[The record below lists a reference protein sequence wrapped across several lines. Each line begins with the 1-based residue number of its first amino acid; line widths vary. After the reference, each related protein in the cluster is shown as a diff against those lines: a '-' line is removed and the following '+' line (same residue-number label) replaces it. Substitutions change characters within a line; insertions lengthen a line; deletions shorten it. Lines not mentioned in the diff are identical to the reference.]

1 MQLIIVLSRRVQSV
15 SESATVSSSTRAAA
29 MRESGKTII
38 NFGVGEPDFT
48 TPIEEIEFAF
58 EKAKGGS
65 THYTP
70 SAGYR
75 ELREGIAEK
84 VNAGK
89 YNLNMKNVLVTPTKF
104 AINLSFMALADEGDE
119 IIIPEPYF
127 LSYPEICKIYGV
139 KPVTVLSKEDFSLD
153 IDGIEDAI
161 TPKTR
166 AIIISNPSNPTGKVY
181 SINEMKKLQRL
192 CLDRDIY
199 FICDQI
205 YEELIYEGQ
214 LFDVIEIDKELS
226 RTILISGFS
235 KSYAMTGWR
244 VGYVIASPELIAAM
258 NKLQQQTVT
267 CAPSISQM
275 AAIYALKDVKSPR
288 EMKEVFR
295 KRRDLVV
302 SLMKEVSNIHVMIPQ
317 GAFYVFPAYDMNISS
332 TSLANEILENK
343 GVLITPGSAFGN
355 QGEKHFR
362 LSYALSDESIIKGIE
377 LIGKFFS
384 EQGKI

>member
-58 EKAKGGS
+58 EKAKSGS

-70 SAGYR
+70 SAGYK
-75 ELREGIAEK
+75 ELREGIAAK

-89 YNLNMKNVLVTPTKF
+89 HNLKMGNVLVTSTKF
-104 AINLSFMALADEGDE
+104 AINLSVMALADEGDE

-139 KPVTVLSKEDFSLD
+139 KPVSVLSKDDFSLD
-153 IDGIEDAI
+153 IEGIESAI

-181 SINEMKKLQRL
+181 SINEMKALQKL
-192 CLDRDIY
+192 CLERDIY

-205 YEELIYEGQ
+205 YEELVYEGQ
-214 LFDVIEIDKELS
+214 MFDIMDMDKDLS

-244 VGYVIASPELIAAM
+244 VGYMAASTELIAAI

-275 AAIYALKDVKSPR
+275 AAIYALNDLKSPR
-288 EMKEVFR
+288 EMREVFR

-302 SLMKEVSNIHVMIPQ
+302 SLMKEIPNIHLFVPQ
-317 GAFYVFPAYDMNISS
+317 GAFYVFPAYDLNISS
-332 TSLANEILENK
+332 ISLSNEMLENK
-343 GVLITPGSAFGN
+343 GVLITPGSVFGD

-362 LSYALSDESIIKGIE
+362 LSYALSDESIKKGIE

>member
-15 SESATVSSSTRAAA
+15 SESATVSSSARAAA
-29 MRESGKTII
+29 MRESGKSII

-48 TPIEEIEFAF
+48 TPMEEIEFAF
-58 EKAKGGS
+58 EKAKNGS

-70 SAGYR
+70 SAGYK
-75 ELREGIAEK
+75 ELREGIAAR

-89 YNLNMKNVLVTPTKF
+89 HNLKMENVLVTSTKF
-104 AINLSFMALADEGDE
+104 AINLSVMALADEGDE

-139 KPVTVLSKEDFSLD
+139 KPVKVVSKDDFSLD
-153 IDGIEDAI
+153 IEGIENAI

-166 AIIISNPSNPTGKVY
+166 AVIISNPSNPTGKVY
-181 SINEMKKLQRL
+181 GHDELRALQKL

-205 YEELIYEGQ
+205 YEELVYEGQ
-214 LFDVIEIDKELS
+214 MFDIVDMDKDLS

-244 VGYVIASPELIAAM
+244 VGYMVASTELIAAI

-275 AAIYALKDVKSPR
+275 AAIYALNDLKSPR

-302 SLMKEVSNIHVMIPQ
+302 SLMKEIPNIQLFVPQ
-317 GAFYVFPAYDMNISS
+317 GAFYVFPAYDLNISS
-332 TSLANEILENK
+332 ISLANEMLESK
-343 GVLITPGSAFGN
+343 GVLITPGSAFGD
-355 QGEKHFR
+355 QGENHFR
-362 LSYALSDESIIKGIE
+362 LSYALSDEYIQKGIE